1 MWKYV
6 YNRILCSHK
15 KEILPCTKAWMDP
28 EGTVPSEVKS
38 DGKRQI
44 SNDLMCIWDME
55 KQNKNQ
61 THRYKQTVGCQRD
74 GMGY

>member
-1 MWKYV
+1 
-6 YNRILCSHK
+6 
-15 KEILPCTKAWMDP
+15 MDP